1 MSRLGPVWA
10 VMLAA
15 CAPAAGSWAATLPP
29 GGGGPVRVQGDAM
42 SDTPRVI
49 TNTREYCDELSAR
62 ARELR
67 QARRF
72 ALVEA
77 DVLAAEGDRLCA
89 QGQIR
94 PGVMRLRR
102 AIMLLREEAP
112 PGR

>member
-1 MSRLGPVWA
+1 VSRLGPVWA
-10 VMLAA
+10 LLLAA
-15 CAPAAGSWAATLPP
+15 CGPAAASAATLPS
-29 GGGGPVRVQGDAM
+29 GGGGPLRVQGEAM

-62 ARELR
+62 AGQLR
-67 QARRF
+67 QARRYPL
-72 ALVEA
+72 AEA
-77 DVLAAEGDRLCA
+77 DVLATEGGRLCA

>member
-1 MSRLGPVWA
+1 MRRLGPVWA

-29 GGGGPVRVQGDAM
+29 GGGGPVRVQGEGS

-49 TNTREYCDELSAR
+49 TNTREYCEELSAR
-62 ARELR
+62 AGQLR

-72 ALVEA
+72 PLAEA
-77 DVLAAEGDRLCA
+77 DMLAAEGDRLCA

-94 PGVMRLRR
+94 PGIMRLRR
-102 AIMLLREEAP
+102 AIMLLREDMP
-112 PGR
+112 HGR